1 MSVAF
6 EEAPM
11 KPPKMFR
18 FIASSFL
25 SRSFHY
31 FGVKDEAVGL
41 RGSKRGVEEKLSH
54 QLQAQ
59 PGTLSGGRQS
69 RHQTQ
74 ARLPSWVLDRRVLDS
89 ERNEPVP
96 SGRTIDSICGP

>member
-1 MSVAF
+1 MNKSNGEHKQDGGTRRCCWSLYPAPGKMSVAF

-18 FIASSFL
+18 FITSSFL

-31 FGVKDEAVGL
+31 FGVKNEAVGL

-59 PGTLSGGRQS
+59 PGTLPGGGRAA
-69 RHQTQ
+69 
-74 ARLPSWVLDRRVLDS
+74 ARPR
-89 ERNEPVP
+89 
-96 SGRTIDSICGP
+96 